1 MWTCYNRKNQTSC
14 QLLPAK
20 IEEWTPLSLHHN
32 QSRVHEAL
40 QKSDAI
46 STYARVIL
54 ISVYIHRKLEIM
66 LKHQLQRPSS
76 KGPSGCEPRPIG
88 AHKCSVRDKWW
99 QTMHPSS
106 KLNSLRC
113 ISMVIAWGTGLQV
126 VHSGHTWGGWIPFIE
141 GGSDGNQGGVATW
154 WNLFPTLRTPW
165 WSSDSGLSLELKIWP
180 IQWTR
185 HAPTIPHPHHPG
197 FLWAFDS
204 LIRKSVMAPAIKSVA
219 RSFRRPRQ
227 RWLRLVTLATSAPN
241 CRNSQLQ
248 ILNWQSKFSSVE
260 LLCFSGRAVLSFCGW
275 KRLRPTRQPPWKPK
289 PRQRNDDHQS
299 LATVLPETFC

>member
-1 MWTCYNRKNQTSC
+1 MNVSRWPCVQWTIYKSEPAFLPRTLNLLSGKSLQQDPFFKLDTPLNMWTCYNRKNQTSC

-141 GGSDGNQGGVATW
+141 GGSDGNQGGVAT
-154 WNLFPTLRTPW
+154 
-165 WSSDSGLSLELKIWP
+165 
-180 IQWTR
+180 
-185 HAPTIPHPHHPG
+185 
-197 FLWAFDS
+197 
-204 LIRKSVMAPAIKSVA
+204 
-219 RSFRRPRQ
+219 
-227 RWLRLVTLATSAPN
+227 
-241 CRNSQLQ
+241 
-248 ILNWQSKFSSVE
+248 
-260 LLCFSGRAVLSFCGW
+260 
-275 KRLRPTRQPPWKPK
+275 
-289 PRQRNDDHQS
+289 
-299 LATVLPETFC
+299 